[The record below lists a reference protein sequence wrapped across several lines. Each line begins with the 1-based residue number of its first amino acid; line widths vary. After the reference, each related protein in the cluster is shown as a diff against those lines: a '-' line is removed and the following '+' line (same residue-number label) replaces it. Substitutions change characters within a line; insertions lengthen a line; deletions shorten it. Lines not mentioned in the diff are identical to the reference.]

1 MEALLQDLKY
11 ATRQLL
17 RSPGF
22 AIVATLTLAVGIGA
36 NTALFSLATAI
47 LSRPLPELATPEG
60 LVWITPV
67 DSRGGHPLM
76 LSYPDF
82 LDYRDSTQA
91 FAQAAAIAHA
101 EFAIST
107 GGEPARVRGTL
118 VSGDYFRMLGVRLA
132 LGRGFLPEE
141 DMIGAT
147 SSAAVISY
155 HLWQE
160 RFGGNRNVIGRRM
173 TIDGQPFTIVGVTPE
188 RFNGAE
194 HSERR
199 DVWVPIS
206 LAGTRLPGF
215 ENYLKSRDTWW
226 LTSVGRLASRVSIE
240 RANAALST
248 VAARIAKIDTV
259 EHAHVTARAFP
270 VRGGLGPTDGN
281 DVAPVAALAFAVTL
295 LVLLIACANVSNLLL
310 GRAVARRR
318 EIAVRL
324 SIGAARQRV
333 VRQLLT
339 ESVLLAACGTVTG
352 FILASWAT
360 DLIVSIIPAPIDV
373 SPNATVLWFTVG
385 IAFITG
391 VSFGVVPALSA
402 TRADITSVL
411 KEAAIGFDRSRA
423 RLQRAFVVAQVSLS
437 LVLLVTA
444 GMFLGALYKS
454 SRTDVHFDASDRVL
468 AASFSLE
475 LNGFTPERGAA
486 FIDELHGRVMAL
498 PGVESA
504 TFTNQV
510 PMGERHIAT
519 DVRIQGDPT
528 ATRRFG
534 ETTGGGL
541 EVYEST
547 IRPDYFR
554 TIGIPIAR
562 GRDFTHDDRIGAE
575 PVAMVSED
583 FARAAWPNDDA
594 IGKRVSANG
603 ERGPFMTVV
612 GVAREAQTY
621 GLTERRRP
629 IIYLPQ
635 AQNPTVLDLTLLV
648 RHPGGAVQLAPAL
661 RKMIGEMDRN
671 LPVYDVQTLARYR
684 YDRGA
689 ESRLGSTLLAI
700 FGALA
705 LLLATIGVYAVMAF
719 SVNERT
725 REVGVRVAL
734 GAARAQVVAM
744 FVREGLKL
752 AVAGIVIGIAL
763 SVGVAKVLASLFLG
777 LRVSDAI
784 VFALGACLLSV
795 AVLAACWIP
804 ARRAAGVDPMI
815 ALRSE

>member
-1 MEALLQDLKY
+1 METLLQDLKY

-17 RSPGF
+17 RSPAF

-36 NTALFSLATAI
+36 NTALFSLANAI
-47 LSRPLPELATPEG
+47 LARPLPEIAAPHG

-91 FAQAAAIAHA
+91 FAQASVIAHV
-101 EFAIST
+101 EFAIAS
-107 GGEPARVRGTL
+107 GGDPARVRGAL
-118 VSGDYFRMLGVRLA
+118 VSGDYFRMLGVRFA

-141 DMIGAT
+141 DVVGAT
-147 SSAAVISY
+147 TSAAIISY
-155 HLWQE
+155 RLWQD
-160 RFGGNRNVIGRRM
+160 RFGGGTGAIGAKI
-173 TIDGQPFTIVGVTPE
+173 TIDGQSFTIVGVTPE
-188 RFNGAE
+188 RFNGVE

-215 ENYLKSRDTWW
+215 ENFLKQRDTWW
-226 LTSVGRLASRVSIE
+226 LTAVGRLAPGVSID
-240 RANAALST
+240 RANSALST
-248 VAARIAKIDTV
+248 VAARIAKADSV
-259 EHAHVTARAFP
+259 EHAFVTARAFP
-270 VRGGLGPTDGN
+270 MRGGLGPTDGN
-281 DVAPVAALAFAVTL
+281 DVAPVALLAFAVTL

-324 SIGAARQRV
+324 SIGAARRRI

-339 ESVLLAACGTVTG
+339 ESVLLAACGTAVG
-352 FILASWAT
+352 FIFASWAT
-360 DLIVSIIPAPIDV
+360 DVIASIIPAPIDV
-373 SPNATVLWFTVG
+373 SPDARVLWFTIA
-385 IAFITG
+385 IAFLTG
-391 VSFGVVPALSA
+391 VGFGVVPALSA

-423 RLQRAFVVAQVSLS
+423 RLQRVFVVAQVSLS

-454 SRTDVHFDASDRVL
+454 TQVDVHFDATDRVL

-475 LNGFTPERGAA
+475 LNGFTQERGTA
-486 FIDELHGRVMAL
+486 FLDELHARVMAL
-498 PGVESA
+498 PGVASA

-510 PMGERHIAT
+510 PMGERHIGA
-519 DVRIQGDPT
+519 DVAIQGDQA

-534 ETTGGGL
+534 ESGGF

-547 IRPDYFR
+547 IRPQYFR
-554 TIGIPIAR
+554 TVGIPLVR
-562 GRDFTHDDRIGAE
+562 GRDFTRDDRVGAE
-575 PVAMVSED
+575 PVALVSED
-583 FARAAWPNDDA
+583 FARAAWPNEDPL
-594 IGKRVSANG
+594 GKRVSTSGKN
-603 ERGPFMTVV
+603 GPFMTVV

-621 GLTERRRP
+621 GLNERRRP
-629 IIYLPQ
+629 IVYLAQ
-635 AQNPTVLDLTLLV
+635 AQHPKVMDLTLLV
-648 RHPGGAVQLAPAL
+648 RKPAGAIQLAPAI
-661 RKMIGEMDRN
+661 RRIIRDMDRN
-671 LPVYDVQTLARYR
+671 LPVNDVQTLAQYR

-700 FGALA
+700 FGGLA

-719 SVNERT
+719 SVGQRT
-725 REVGVRVAL
+725 REIGVRVAL
-734 GAARAQVVAM
+734 GARSTEIIAM
-744 FVREGLKL
+744 FLREGWRL
-752 AVAGIVIGIAL
+752 AAFGIAVGIAL
-763 SVGVAKVLASLFLG
+763 SAGVAKVLSSVFLG
-777 LRVSDAI
+777 LRMSDAI
-784 VFALGACLLSV
+784 VFALGAGLLSF

>member
-1 MEALLQDLKY
+1 MEPLLQDLKY

-17 RSPGF
+17 RSPAF

-36 NTALFSLATAI
+36 NTALFTLANAV
-47 LSRPLPELATPEG
+47 LARPLPGIAAPEG

-82 LDYRDSTQA
+82 LDYRDSTHAFSQA
-91 FAQAAAIAHA
+91 SAIAQVD
-101 EFAIST
+101 FAISS
-107 GGEPARVRGTL
+107 GGEPARVHGTL
-118 VSGDYFRMLGVRLA
+118 VNADYFRMLGVRFA

-141 DMIGAT
+141 DAIGAT
-147 SSAAVISY
+147 NNAAVIGY
-155 HLWQE
+155 RFWQE
-160 RFGGNRNVIGRRM
+160 RFGGSPSVIGRRV
-173 TIDGQPFTIVGVTPE
+173 TIDGQPFTIVGVAPE
-188 RFNGAE
+188 RFNGTE
-194 HSERR
+194 HSEPR
-199 DVWVPIS
+199 DVWIPIS

-215 ENYLKSRDTWW
+215 ENFLESRGTWW
-226 LTSVGRLASRVSIE
+226 LTAVGRLAPGTPVE
-240 RANAALST
+240 RASAALST
-248 VAARIAKIDTV
+248 IAASIAKVDSV

-324 SIGAARQRV
+324 SIGAARRRII
-333 VRQLLT
+333 RQLLT
-339 ESVLLAACGTVTG
+339 ESVLLAACGTAIG
-352 FILASWAT
+352 FIFASWAT
-360 DLIVSIIPAPIDV
+360 DVVASIIPAPIDV
-373 SPNATVLWFTVG
+373 SPDGRVLWFTVA
-385 IAFITG
+385 IAFATG
-391 VSFGVVPALSA
+391 VGFGVVPALSA

-423 RLQRAFVVAQVSLS
+423 RLQRGFVVAQVSLS

-454 SRTDVHFDASDRVL
+454 TRTDVHFDASDRVL

-475 LNGFTPERGAA
+475 LNGYAPDRGAA
-486 FIDELHGRVMAL
+486 FLDELQNRVAAL

-519 DVRIQGDPT
+519 DVMIQGDPD

-534 ETTGGGL
+534 ESVGR
-541 EVYEST
+541 EAYQST

-554 TIGIPIAR
+554 TIGIPLAR
-562 GRDFTHDDRIGAE
+562 GRDFTRDDRVE
-575 PVAMVSED
+575 SELVALVSED
-583 FARAAWPNDDA
+583 FARAAWPNDNA
-594 IGKRVSANG
+594 IGKRVSTNG

-629 IIYLPQ
+629 IIYVPQ
-635 AQNPTVLDLTLLV
+635 TQHPKALDLTLLV
-648 RHPGGAVQLAPAL
+648 RHPGGAIQLAPAI
-661 RKMIGEMDRN
+661 RKIITEMDRS

-719 SVNERT
+719 TVSERT
-725 REVGVRVAL
+725 REIGVRVAL
-734 GAARAQVVAM
+734 GAARAQIVAM
-744 FVREGLKL
+744 FVREGSRL
-752 AVAGIVIGIAL
+752 AVVGVGIGIAL
-763 SVGVAKVLASLFLG
+763 SAAVAKVLASVFLG
-777 LRVSDAI
+777 LRMSDAI
-784 VFALGACLLSV
+784 VFALGAGLLSF
-795 AVLAACWIP
+795 AVLAACWLP

-815 ALRSE
+815 ALRGE

>member
-1 MEALLQDLKY
+1 METLLQDLKY

-17 RSPGF
+17 RSPAF
-22 AIVATLTLAVGIGA
+22 AVVGSLTLAIGIGA

-47 LSRPLPELATPEG
+47 LARPLPEIMSPEG

-91 FAQAAAIAHA
+91 FAQASAIAHA
-101 EFAIST
+101 DFAIST
-107 GGEPARVRGTL
+107 GGDPARVHGTL
-118 VSGDYFRMLGVRLA
+118 VSGDYFRMLGVRFA

-141 DMIGAT
+141 DVVGAAN
-147 SSAAVISY
+147 SAAVISY
-155 HLWQE
+155 RLWQE
-160 RFGGNRNVIGRRM
+160 RLGGDAKVIGRRM
-173 TIDGQPFTIVGVTPE
+173 SIDGQPFTIVGVAPE
-188 RFNGAE
+188 RFNGTE
-194 HSERR
+194 HSEPR

-215 ENYLKSRDTWW
+215 RNFLGNRGTWW
-226 LTSVGRLASRVSIE
+226 LTAVGRLAPSVSID
-240 RANAALST
+240 RANAALAT
-248 VAARIAKIDTV
+248 VAARIAKSDSV
-259 EHAHVTARAFP
+259 EHAFVTARAFP

-281 DVAPVAALAFAVTL
+281 DVAPVATLAFAVTL

-310 GRAVARRR
+310 GRAVRRRR

-324 SIGAARQRV
+324 SIGAARRRV
-333 VRQLLT
+333 IRQLLT
-339 ESVLLAACGTVTG
+339 ESVLLALCGTTIG

-360 DLIVSIIPAPIDV
+360 DIVASIIPAPIDV
-373 SPNATVLWFTVG
+373 SPNASVLWFTIG
-385 IAFITG
+385 IAFLTG
-391 VSFGVVPALSA
+391 VGFGVLPALSA

-423 RLQRAFVVAQVSLS
+423 RLQRGFVVAQVSLS

-454 SRTDVHFDASDRVL
+454 TRTDVHFDASDRVL

-475 LNGFTPERGAA
+475 LNGFTPERGTA
-486 FIDELHGRVMAL
+486 FLDELHARVMSM
-498 PGVESA
+498 PGVQSA

-510 PMGERHIAT
+510 PMGERHIGA
-519 DVRIQGDPT
+519 DVKIQGDPV

-534 ETTGGGL
+534 ESGGL
-541 EVYEST
+541 EAYEST

-554 TIGIPIAR
+554 TIGIPLAR
-562 GRDFTHDDRIGAE
+562 GRDFTPDDRIGTE

-594 IGKRVSANG
+594 IGKRVSVNG
-603 ERGPFMTVV
+603 DKGPFLTVV

-621 GLTERRRP
+621 GLSERRRP
-629 IIYLPQ
+629 IIYLAQ
-635 AQNPTVLDLTLLV
+635 AQHPSALDLTLLV
-648 RHPGGAVQLAPAL
+648 RRPGGAVQLAPAL
-661 RKMIGEMDRN
+661 RRMLREMDRN
-671 LPVYDVQTLARYR
+671 LPVYDVQTLAQYR

-700 FGALA
+700 FGGLA

-725 REVGVRVAL
+725 REIGVRVAL
-734 GAARAQVVAM
+734 GAARAQIVAM
-744 FVREGLKL
+744 FLREGWRL
-752 AVAGIVIGIAL
+752 ALVGIVIGVAL
-763 SVGVAKVLASLFLG
+763 SAGVAKLLASMFLG
-777 LRVSDAI
+777 LRMSDAI
-784 VFALGACLLSV
+784 VFALGSCLLSF
-795 AVLAACWIP
+795 AVLVACWIP

>member
-22 AIVATLTLAVGIGA
+22 ALVATLTLAVGIGA

-47 LSRPLPELATPEG
+47 LARPLPEIATPEG

-67 DSRGGHPLM
+67 DSRRGHPLM

-91 FAQAAAIAHA
+91 FGEASAIAHVD
-101 EFAIST
+101 FAIST
-107 GGEPARVRGTL
+107 GGEPARVRGML

-132 LGRGFLPEE
+132 LGRGFLPDE
-141 DMIGAT
+141 DVIGAAN
-147 SSAAVISY
+147 SAVVISY
-155 HLWQE
+155 RLWQE
-160 RFGGNRNVIGRRM
+160 RFGGDPKVIGRRM
-173 TIDGQPFTIVGVTPE
+173 AIDGQPFTIVGVAPQ
-188 RFNGAE
+188 RFNGTE
-194 HSERR
+194 HSEPR

-215 ENYLKSRDTWW
+215 VNFLKSRDTWW
-226 LTSVGRLASRVSIE
+226 LTAVGRLAPGVSIE

-248 VAARIAKIDTV
+248 VAARIAKADSA
-259 EHAHVTARAFP
+259 EHAFVTARAFP

-281 DVAPVAALAFAVTL
+281 DVAPVAVLAFAVTL

-324 SIGAARQRV
+324 SIGAARRRV

-339 ESVLLAACGTVTG
+339 ESVLLAICGTVTG

-360 DLIVSIIPAPIDV
+360 DLVASIIPAPIDV
-373 SPNATVLWFTVG
+373 SPNASVLWFTIG
-385 IAFITG
+385 IAFLTG
-391 VSFGVVPALSA
+391 VGFGVVPALSA

-411 KEAAIGFDRSRA
+411 KETAIGFDRSRA
-423 RLQRAFVVAQVSLS
+423 RLQRGFVVAQVSLS

-454 SRTDVHFDASDRVL
+454 TRTDVHFDASDRVL

-475 LNGFTPERGAA
+475 LNGYTPERGAA
-486 FIDELHGRVMAL
+486 FLDELQARVMAL

-510 PMGERHIAT
+510 PMGERHIGA
-519 DVRIQGDPT
+519 DVRIQADAAGP
-528 ATRRFG
+528 RRFG
-534 ETTGGGL
+534 ESSGL

-547 IRPDYFR
+547 IRPGYFR
-554 TIGIPIAR
+554 TIGIPLAR
-562 GRDFTHDDRIGAE
+562 GRDFTGDDRVGSE
-575 PVAMVSED
+575 PVALVSED
-583 FARAAWPNDDA
+583 FARAAWPNEDA
-594 IGKRVSANG
+594 LGKRVSTNG
-603 ERGPFMTVV
+603 EKGPFMTVV
-612 GVAREAQTY
+612 GVARDAQTY
-621 GLTERRRP
+621 GLNERPRP

-635 AQNPTVLDLTLLV
+635 SQNPKVLDLTLLV
-648 RHPGGAVQLAPAL
+648 RHPGGAVHLAPAV
-661 RKMIGEMDRN
+661 RRMIVAMDRN
-671 LPVYDVQTLARYR
+671 LPVYDVQSLAQYR
-684 YDRGA
+684 YDRSA

-700 FGALA
+700 FGGLA

-719 SVNERT
+719 SVSERT
-725 REVGVRVAL
+725 REIGVRVAL
-734 GAARAQVVAM
+734 GAARVQIVAM
-744 FVREGLKL
+744 FVREGSRL
-752 AVAGIVIGIAL
+752 AVVGVVIGLAL
-763 SVGVAKVLASLFLG
+763 SAVVAKLLASAFLG
-777 LRVSDAI
+777 LRMSDAV
-784 VFALGACLLSV
+784 VFAFGAGLLSL

-804 ARRAAGVDPMI
+804 ARRAAGTDPMI

>member
-22 AIVATLTLAVGIGA
+22 ALVAMLTLAVGIGA

-47 LSRPLPELATPEG
+47 LARPLPEIASPQG

-67 DSRGGHPLM
+67 DSRAGHPLM

-91 FAQAAAIAHA
+91 FSEASAIAHVD
-101 EFAIST
+101 FAIST
-107 GGEPARVRGTL
+107 GGEPARVRGML
-118 VSGDYFRMLGVRLA
+118 VSGDYFRMLGVRFS

-141 DMIGAT
+141 DAV
-147 SSAAVISY
+147 SAANSATVISY
-155 HLWQE
+155 RLWQE
-160 RFGGNRNVIGRRM
+160 RFGGDPKVIGRRM
-173 TIDGQPFTIVGVTPE
+173 TIDGLPFVVVGVAPQ
-188 RFNGAE
+188 RFNGTE
-194 HSERR
+194 HSEPR

-215 ENYLKSRDTWW
+215 VNFLKSRDTWW
-226 LTSVGRLASRVSIE
+226 LTSVGRLAPGVSIE
-240 RANAALST
+240 RANAALTT
-248 VAARIAKIDTV
+248 VAARIAKTDTA
-259 EHAHVTARAFP
+259 EHAFVTARAFA

-281 DVAPVAALAFAVTL
+281 DVAPVAVLAFAVTL

-324 SIGAARQRV
+324 SIGAARRRV
-333 VRQLLT
+333 IRQLLT
-339 ESVLLAACGTVTG
+339 ESVLLAMCGTVTG
-352 FILASWAT
+352 SILASWAT
-360 DLIVSIIPAPIDV
+360 DVVASIIPAPIDV
-373 SPNATVLWFTVG
+373 SPNASVLWFTIG
-385 IAFITG
+385 IAFLTG
-391 VSFGVVPALSA
+391 VAFGVVPALSA

-423 RLQRAFVVAQVSLS
+423 RLQRGFVVAQVSLS

-454 SRTDVHFDASDRVL
+454 TRTDVHFDASDRVL

-475 LNGFTPERGAA
+475 LNGYTPERGAA
-486 FIDELHGRVMAL
+486 FLDELQTRVMAL
-498 PGVESA
+498 PGVQSA

-510 PMGERHIAT
+510 PMGERHIGA
-519 DVRIQGDPT
+519 DIKVQGDAA

-534 ETTGGGL
+534 ESTGL

-547 IRPDYFR
+547 IRPDYFK
-554 TIGIPIAR
+554 TIGIPVAR
-562 GRDFTHDDRIGAE
+562 GRDFTRDDRVGSE

-583 FARAAWPNDDA
+583 FARAAFPNEDA
-594 IGKRVSANG
+594 LGKRVSTNG
-603 ERGPFMTVV
+603 DRGPFMTIV

-621 GLTERRRP
+621 GLNERRRP

-635 AQNPTVLDLTLLV
+635 TQRPKVLDLTLLV
-648 RHPGGAVQLAPAL
+648 RHPGGAIQLAPAL
-661 RKMIGEMDRN
+661 RRMIGAMDHN
-671 LPVYDVQTLARYR
+671 LPVYDVQTLAQYR

-700 FGALA
+700 FGGLA

-725 REVGVRVAL
+725 REIGVRVAL
-734 GAARAQVVAM
+734 GAARVQIVAM
-744 FVREGLKL
+744 FVREGWRL
-752 AVAGIVIGIAL
+752 AAIGVVIGIAL
-763 SVGVAKVLASLFLG
+763 SAGVAKLLASAFLG
-777 LRVSDAI
+777 LRMSDAI
-784 VFALGACLLSV
+784 VFALGAGLLSF

-815 ALRSE
+815 ALRGE

>member
-17 RSPGF
+17 RSPAF

-36 NTALFSLATAI
+36 NTALFTLANAI
-47 LSRPLPELATPEG
+47 LARPLPEIASPDG

-67 DSRGGHPLM
+67 DARAGHPLM

-91 FAQAAAIAHA
+91 FSQASAIAHVD
-101 EFAIST
+101 FAISS
-107 GGEPARVRGTL
+107 GGEPARVHGML
-118 VSGDYFRMLGVRLA
+118 VNADYFRMLGVHFA

-141 DMIGAT
+141 DAVGAAN
-147 SSAAVISY
+147 SAAVIS
-155 HLWQE
+155 HRLWQE
-160 RFGGNRNVIGRRM
+160 RFGGEPSVIGRRL
-173 TIDGQPFTIVGVTPE
+173 TVDGQPFTIVGVAPE
-188 RFNGAE
+188 RFNGTE
-194 HSERR
+194 HSEPR

-215 ENYLKSRDTWW
+215 ENFLKSRNTWW
-226 LTSVGRLASRVSIE
+226 LTAVGRLASGVSIE
-240 RANAALST
+240 RANAGLST
-248 VAARIAKIDTV
+248 VASRIAKADTV
-259 EHAHVTARAFP
+259 EHKFVTARAFP
-270 VRGGLGPTDGN
+270 IRGGLGPTDGN
-281 DVAPVAALAFAVTL
+281 DVAPVAVLAFSVTL

-324 SIGAARQRV
+324 SIGAGRRRV

-352 FILASWAT
+352 FLFASWAT
-360 DLIVSIIPAPIDV
+360 DVIASIIPAPIDI
-373 SPNATVLWFTVG
+373 SPDARVLWFTIG
-385 IAFITG
+385 IAFVTG
-391 VSFGVVPALSA
+391 VGFGVVPALSA

-423 RLQRAFVVAQVSLS
+423 RLQRGFVVAQVSLS

-454 SRTDVHFDASDRVL
+454 TRTDVHFDTSDRVL

-475 LNGFTPERGAA
+475 LNGYNPQRGAA
-486 FIDELHGRVMAL
+486 FLDELHSRVTAL

-510 PMGERHIAT
+510 PMGERHIGT
-519 DVRIQGDPT
+519 NVEIQGDPA

-534 ETTGGGL
+534 ESAGL

-554 TIGIPIAR
+554 TIGIPLAR
-562 GRDFTHDDRIGAE
+562 GRDFTRDDRAGSE
-575 PVAMVSED
+575 PVALVSED

-594 IGKRVSANG
+594 LGKRVSTNG
-603 ERGPFMTVV
+603 EKGPFMTIV

-635 AQNPTVLDLTLLV
+635 TQHPKALDVTLLV
-648 RHPGGAVQLAPAL
+648 RLPGGATQLAPSL
-661 RKMIGEMDRN
+661 RRIIGAMDRN

-684 YDRGA
+684 YDRGS
-689 ESRLGSTLLAI
+689 ESRLGSALLSI

-719 SVNERT
+719 AVSERT
-725 REVGVRVAL
+725 REIGVRVAL
-734 GAARAQVVAM
+734 GAARAQIVAM
-744 FVREGLKL
+744 FIREGSKL
-752 AVAGIVIGIAL
+752 AAIGVVIGVAL
-763 SVGVAKVLASLFLG
+763 SAGVAKVLASMFLG
-777 LRVSDAI
+777 LRISDAV
-784 VFALGACLLSV
+784 VFALGASLLSF

>member
-36 NTALFSLATAI
+36 NTALFTLANAI
-47 LSRPLPELATPEG
+47 LARPLPEIARPEG
-60 LVWITPV
+60 LVWIAPI
-67 DSRGGHPLM
+67 DSRAGRPLM

-82 LDYRDSTQA
+82 LDYRDSTQV
-91 FAQAAAIAHA
+91 FSQASAIAHVD
-101 EFAIST
+101 FAISS
-107 GGEPARVRGTL
+107 GGEPARVHGML
-118 VSGDYFRMLGVRLA
+118 VNADYFRMLGVRFA

-141 DMIGAT
+141 DAVGAAN
-147 SSAAVISY
+147 SAAVISY
-155 HLWQE
+155 RLWQE
-160 RFGGNRNVIGRRM
+160 RFGGNPSVISRRI

-188 RFNGAE
+188 RFNGTE
-194 HSERR
+194 HSEPR

-215 ENYLKSRDTWW
+215 ENFLKSRGTWW
-226 LTSVGRLASRVSIE
+226 LTAVGRLTPGTSIE
-240 RANAALST
+240 RANTGLST
-248 VAARIAKIDTV
+248 VAARIAKTDTV
-259 EHAHVTARAFP
+259 EHAFVTARAFP
-270 VRGGLGPTDGN
+270 MRGGLGPTDGN
-281 DVAPVAALAFAVTL
+281 DIAPVAALAFSVTL
-295 LVLLIACANVSNLLL
+295 LILLIACANVSNLLL

-324 SIGAARQRV
+324 SIGAARTRII
-333 VRQLLT
+333 RQLLT
-339 ESVLLAACGTVTG
+339 ESVLLAACGTATG
-352 FILASWAT
+352 FIFASWAT
-360 DLIVSIIPAPIDV
+360 DVLASIIPAPIDI
-373 SPNATVLWFTVG
+373 SPDARVLWFTIG
-385 IAFITG
+385 IAFVSG
-391 VSFGVVPALSA
+391 VGFGVVPALSA

-423 RLQRAFVVAQVSLS
+423 RLQRGFVVAQVSLS
-437 LVLLVTA
+437 LLLLVTA

-454 SRTDVHFDASDRVL
+454 TRTDVHFDASDRVL

-475 LNGFTPERGAA
+475 LNAYTPERGSA
-486 FIDELHGRVMAL
+486 FLDELQTRVMAL

-510 PMGERHIAT
+510 PMGERYIGT
-519 DVRIQGDPT
+519 DVTIHGDGA

-534 ETTGGGL
+534 ESAGL

-547 IRPDYFR
+547 IRPDYFK
-554 TIGIPIAR
+554 TIGIPLAR
-562 GRDFTHDDRIGAE
+562 GRDFTRDDRVGSE
-575 PVAMVSED
+575 PVALVSED
-583 FARAAWPNDDA
+583 FARAAWPNEDA
-594 IGKRVSANG
+594 LGKRVSTNG
-603 ERGPFMTVV
+603 EKGPFMTVV

-629 IIYLPQ
+629 IIYV
-635 AQNPTVLDLTLLV
+635 AQTQHPKALDVTLLV
-648 RHPGGAVQLAPAL
+648 RHPGGATQLAPSL
-661 RKMIGEMDRN
+661 RKVIGEMDHN

-684 YDRGA
+684 YDRGS

-719 SVNERT
+719 AVNERT
-725 REVGVRVAL
+725 REIGVRVAL

-744 FVREGLKL
+744 FLREGFRL
-752 AVAGIVIGIAL
+752 AAIGVVIGVAL
-763 SVGVAKVLASLFLG
+763 SAGVAKVLASVFLG
-777 LRVSDAI
+777 LRITDAV
-784 VFALGACLLSV
+784 VFALGAGLLSL